1 VPQLRGR
8 EIQCAC
14 PGVEFATTIPI
25 SLIGA
30 PGAALT
36 VACAAPHYES
46 VLRGRRVDRRGD
58 AVSQSIG
65 HVARRYRQP
74 LTTAAQNVSGYAT
87 DAARRQTMITT
98 KRSEIRHP
106 S

>member
-1 VPQLRGR
+1 MCLSWCRIRDDDTHFVDWCARRCVDRILRR
-8 EIQCAC
+8 
-14 PGVEFATTIPI
+14 T
-25 SLIGA
+25 
-30 PGAALT
+30 
-36 VACAAPHYES
+36 HYES

-65 HVARRYRQP
+65 HVARRYSQP